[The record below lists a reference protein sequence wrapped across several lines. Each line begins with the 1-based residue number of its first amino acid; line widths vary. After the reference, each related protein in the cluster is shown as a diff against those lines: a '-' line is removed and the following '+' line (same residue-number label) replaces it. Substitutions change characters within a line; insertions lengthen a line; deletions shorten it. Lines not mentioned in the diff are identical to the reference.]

1 MNSKDEENYWR
12 AHHHEQPFVKPGHS
26 YEHYAAGYRTGYEGF
41 DKNPDKRFDEMEA
54 DLAVE
59 YKRHQAALPWDDA
72 SSAARAAWDKLSGV
86 IAPRDVSRGVRYD

>member
-41 DKNPDKRFDEMEA
+41 HKNPEKKFD
-54 DLAVE
+54 
-59 YKRHQAALPWDDA
+59 
-72 SSAARAAWDKLSGV
+72 
-86 IAPRDVSRGVRYD
+86 AP

>member
-1 MNSKDEENYWR
+1 MKSKDEENYWR
-12 AHHHEQPFVKPGHS
+12 AHHHEQPFVKPGHP

-41 DKNPDKRFDEMEA
+41 DKNPDGKFDEIEA

-59 YKRHQAALPWDDA
+59 YQKHHSALPWDDA
-72 SSAARAAWDKLSGV
+72 RGAARAAWDKLSGV